1 MSAALAATVPN
12 ARNPIAAISDT
23 FFMASPRLPDNT

>member
-1 MSAALAATVPN
+1 MSAALAATAPN
-12 ARNPIAAISDT
+12 AKNPAAAINNI